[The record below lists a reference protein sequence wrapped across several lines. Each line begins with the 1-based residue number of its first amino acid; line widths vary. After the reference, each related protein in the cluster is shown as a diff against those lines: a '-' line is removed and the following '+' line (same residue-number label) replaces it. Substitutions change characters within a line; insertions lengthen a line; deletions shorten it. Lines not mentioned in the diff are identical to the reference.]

1 MFTGQDFNWKLK
13 CFLIPLVILFIAVFS
28 SCKTAL
34 IQTKEVSAENGITEE
49 KVANILP
56 SYDLCG
62 FVLEGQDAYSTVL
75 LWLGDD
81 EKNRQ
86 SKGYLCFD
94 ISELYNLRNI
104 NILDASL
111 RIPDDMYI
119 QMRGD
124 PLQFSTKL
132 IVNVAKYG
140 DSLDKEDFGITAEG
154 FKSEIGLQQYFEEI
168 YIGGLKDSLNDA
180 LADGENKLQFIL
192 ELDSATDK
200 DGVPDGYT
208 VHIENACLEVKYT
221 ADNTLNIAGKSM
233 EDTEFLDGQTESII
247 KLPELAEFEK
257 YKAVGG
263 HLREA
268 VFAVNDAENLRKD
281 GINTVAIY
289 LQVIFNEEKSG
300 EIMMHD
306 DIETVK
312 KLINALHRE
321 GFRTMIIVDATHPQ
335 FNHLLDESEYD
346 TKNLLEQITPL
357 VLQWAQISEEYGVEM
372 FAPMYEVQLLEGGP
386 GRSAFPDEEK
396 INDISYWAQEILLKM
411 KEIYSGKLAFH
422 VQSYSE
428 GIPRYDLEGYEYI
441 LFDGCPC
448 FKIFEKN
455 SDRMEE
461 HFSSYMDD
469 RIDAYPG
476 EKYIIFTEF
485 FTGPEVDFFE
495 PMAPA
500 NMIWE
505 NPGSLEDDSYA
516 MTSPE
521 TQAMCYNSLF
531 WNTWNVVSG
540 YCIEVFKGCE
550 YRGKPAQSVIREW
563 FGRNS

>member
-1 MFTGQDFNWKLK
+1 LLTGQDINWELK
-13 CFLIPLVILFIAVFS
+13 CFLIPAVVLLILIFS
-28 SCKTAL
+28 SCKTAAA
-34 IQTKEVSAENGITEE
+34 QAEEVAAENGITEE
-49 KVANILP
+49 KVANISPL
-56 SYDLCG
+56 YDSCG
-62 FVLEGQDAYSTVL
+62 FILEDQDAYSTVL

-94 ISELYNLRNI
+94 ISGLYDLRNI
-104 NILDASL
+104 DILDAAL
-111 RIPDDMYI
+111 RIPDDAYI

-132 IVNVAKYG
+132 IVSAANYG
-140 DSLDKEDFGITAEG
+140 DSLDREDFGIMAEG

-168 YIGGLKDSLNDA
+168 YVDGLKECLNDA
-180 LADGENKLQFIL
+180 LAGGENKLQLIL
-192 ELDSATDK
+192 ELDTATNK

-208 VHIENACLEVKYT
+208 VHIENACLEVTYT
-221 ADNTLNIAGKSM
+221 ADNKLDTAGKGI
-233 EDTEFLDGQTESII
+233 EDTEFLDGRTESII

-268 VFAVNDAENLRKD
+268 VIAVNDAENLRKD

-289 LQVIFNEEKSG
+289 LQVFFNEEKND
-300 EIMMHD
+300 EIMMYD

-312 KLINALHRE
+312 KLINTLHRE
-321 GFRTMIIVDATHPQ
+321 GFRTMIIVDATYPY
-335 FNHLLDESEYD
+335 FNHMLDESDHD
-346 TKNLLEQITPL
+346 TEDLLEKVTPL
-357 VLQWAQISEEYGVEM
+357 VMQCAQMSEEYGVEM

-386 GRSAFPDEEK
+386 GRSGFSDEEK
-396 INDISYWAQEILLKM
+396 VDDISCWAQEMLLKI
-411 KEIYSGKLAFH
+411 KEVYSGKLAFH
-422 VQSYSE
+422 VQSFPE
-428 GIPRYDLEGYEYI
+428 GIPLYNLEGYDYI

-448 FKIFEKN
+448 FKAFEEN
-455 SDRMEE
+455 SDWMEE

-476 EKYIIFTEF
+476 KEYIIFTEF

-500 NMIWE
+500 NLIWE
-505 NPGSLEDDSYA
+505 SPGSLEDDFYA

-521 TQAMCYNSLF
+521 TQAMCYDSLF
-531 WNTWNVVSG
+531 WNTWNDVSG
-540 YCIEVFKGCE
+540 YCIEVFKGFE
-550 YRGKPAQSVIREW
+550 YRGKPAENVIREW
-563 FGRNS
+563 FAGNS